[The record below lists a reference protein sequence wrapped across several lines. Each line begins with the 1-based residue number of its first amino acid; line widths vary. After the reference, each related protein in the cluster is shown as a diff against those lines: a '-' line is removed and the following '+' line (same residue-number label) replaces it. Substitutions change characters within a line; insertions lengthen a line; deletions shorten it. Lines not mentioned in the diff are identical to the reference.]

1 MDCSPLTIAGA
12 SRPFP
17 GETVNGDAWVL
28 HRYGTVFRLSVI
40 DGLGHGPDA
49 AAATQSALN
58 CLDEIVDP
66 EPAAAIEACHQAL
79 RSTRGAVMLVARI
92 DIAAGRLHVAGVG
105 NVEARL
111 QLADGEHRIVS
122 YRGIVGVVLPT
133 IRTFDYSLSSP
144 WRLLVHTDGI
154 RGRFDLATEID
165 GETIDS
171 EWAQRFLV
179 RWARPTD
186 DATVVVV
193 TPNGQ
198 QECP

>member
-1 MDCSPLTIAGA
+1 MDCSPLTIASA

-17 GETVNGDAWVL
+17 GETVNGDAWVM
-28 HRYGTVFRLSVI
+28 HRYDTVFRLTVI

-49 AAATQSALN
+49 AAAAQAALD
-58 CLDEIVDP
+58 CLDRIVDP
-66 EPAAAIEACHQAL
+66 EPAVAIEACHQAL
-79 RSTRGAVMLVARI
+79 RSTRGAVMLIVRI
-92 DIAAGRLHVAGVG
+92 DTAANRLRFAGVG

-111 QLADGEHRIVS
+111 QLVDGEHRLVS

-133 IRTFDYSLSSP
+133 IRTFEYSLTP
-144 WRLLVHTDGI
+144 QWRLLAHTDGI

-165 GETIDS
+165 GETIGP
-171 EWAQRFLV
+171 EWAQRFLE

-193 TPNGQ
+193 AAQDTQG
-198 QECP
+198 